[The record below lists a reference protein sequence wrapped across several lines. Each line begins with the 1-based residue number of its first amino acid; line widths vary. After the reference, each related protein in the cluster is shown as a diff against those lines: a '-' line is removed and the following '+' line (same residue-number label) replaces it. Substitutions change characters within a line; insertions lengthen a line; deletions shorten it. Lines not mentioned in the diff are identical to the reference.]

1 MGRSRLSGY
10 VTAMRQTATQST
22 EMDRL
27 CLSLVNG
34 SACLEEIAIQ
44 VAERFP
50 QRFQRGQDALTYV
63 ADLLEN
69 YQNQT
74 G

>member
-10 VTAMRQTATQST
+10 VTAMRQTATQSA

-27 CLSLVNG
+27 CLSLVDD
-34 SACLEEIAIQ
+34 SLFLEGIATQ
-44 VAERFP
+44 VAERVP
-50 QRFQRGQDALTYV
+50 RRFQRNQDDLTYV

-69 YQNQT
+69 Y
-74 G
+74 